1 MENDE
6 IVKQTYRV
14 IIPDKWDI
22 PIESTKIHGITPEFA
37 KREGVPLCDAMAEFL
52 SETADWWVTVIV
64 VISHLLGWIGIASL
78 FDQRQERLNPP
89 QDAQS
94 EEHQRF

>member
-1 MENDE
+1 MRAWRGAF
-6 IVKQTYRV
+6 IVAAYLSA
-14 IIPDKWDI
+14 
-22 PIESTKIHGITPEFA
+22 PIMLISYSLMIKHMI
-37 KREGVPLCDAMAEFL
+37 
-52 SETADWWVTVIV
+52 ETADWWVTVIV

>member
-1 MENDE
+1 MRAWRGAF
-6 IVKQTYRV
+6 ILAACLSA
-14 IIPDKWDI
+14 
-22 PIESTKIHGITPEFA
+22 PIMLISYSLMIKHMI
-37 KREGVPLCDAMAEFL
+37 
-52 SETADWWVTVIV
+52 ETADWWVTVIV

>member
-1 MENDE
+1 MRAWRGAF
-6 IVKQTYRV
+6 IVAAYLSA
-14 IIPDKWDI
+14 
-22 PIESTKIHGITPEFA
+22 PIMLISYAMMVGRFA
-37 KREGVPLCDAMAEFL
+37 QA
-52 SETADWWVTVIV
+52 ADWWVTVIV

-78 FDQRQERLNPP
+78 FDQRQERRHPP

>member
-1 MENDE
+1 MRDE
-6 IVKQTYRV
+6 HPLDIFMCAWRGAFIVAAYLSAPIMV
-14 IIPDKWDI
+14 I
-22 PIESTKIHGITPEFA
+22 SYAMMVGRFA
-37 KREGVPLCDAMAEFL
+37 QA
-52 SETADWWVTVIV
+52 ADWWVTVIV

-78 FDQRQERLNPP
+78 FDRQQERRHPP